1 MGIVTIDS
9 CECNEALFF
18 KNRNLTDGVESVF
31 SQDAEM
37 ELTPLSAVLW
47 YEEKNGR
54 VCLRLK
60 TAAFPSRERAIIFS
74 LSSFGGRKRLPGKIG
89 LPGAEGEIETDAH
102 RIGYTLRENSLL
114 LSMKYTL
121 RFSSGKQEMK
131 LTLTARGKRNSEEK

>member
-1 MGIVTIDS
+1 MEPCFLKIVTS
-9 CECNEALFF
+9 
-18 KNRNLTDGVESVF
+18 TDGVESVF

-47 YEEKNGR
+47 YEEKDGR

-60 TAAFPSRERAIIFS
+60 DGRVSIEREGDYILRLLLAE
-74 LSSFGGRKRLPGKIG
+74 GKRLPGKKG

>member
-1 MGIVTIDS
+1 MEPCFLKIVTS
-9 CECNEALFF
+9 
-18 KNRNLTDGVESVF
+18 TDGVESVF

-47 YEEKNGR
+47 YEEKDGR
-54 VCLRLK
+54 VCLRLMDGRV
-60 TAAFPSRERAIIFS
+60 SIEREGDYILRLLLAE
-74 LSSFGGRKRLPGKIG
+74 GKRLPGKIG

-102 RIGYTLRENSLL
+102 RIGYTLRESSLL

>member
-1 MGIVTIDS
+1 MEPCFLKIVTS
-9 CECNEALFF
+9 
-18 KNRNLTDGVESVF
+18 TDGVESVF

-47 YEEKNGR
+47 YEEKEGDYI
-54 VCLRLK
+54 LRLLL
-60 TAAFPSRERAIIFS
+60 AE
-74 LSSFGGRKRLPGKIG
+74 GKRLPGKIG

-102 RIGYTLRENSLL
+102 RIGYTLRESSLL